1 MKPLQSVAM
10 GLVVVALT
18 ARVGGYDLLPDPVG
32 WLLVLDGVRRLPAL
46 PWAGTVRF
54 LGGLALVVSVAL
66 WFPAVTDALADTDA
80 SLEWAASLPQI
91 AAVGAVC
98 AALARVAEEAAD
110 RGARAW
116 LRTACTLVVLTGVV
130 PVVVLAAV
138 PGAIGPMLALGLV
151 TIVLVIVLLFRY
163 AGRPWAAPA
172 VDQTTAG

>member
-10 GLVVVALT
+10 GLVIVALA
-18 ARVGGYDLLPDPVG
+18 ARVNGFDLLPDPAG
-32 WLLVLDGVRRLPAL
+32 WLLVLYGVRRLPAL

-54 LGGLALVVSVAL
+54 LCVLALVVSVAL

-91 AAVGAVC
+91 TAVGTLC
-98 AALARVAEEAAD
+98 AALARVAEDAAD

-130 PVVVLAAV
+130 PVVALAAE
-138 PGAIGPMLALGLV
+138 PGAIGLMLALGLV
-151 TIVLVIVLLFRY
+151 TIVVVIVLLFRY
-163 AGRPWAAPA
+163 AGRPWAAPE